1 MEAVHGG
8 EIEPTTRPAGGNGPA
23 VPTLDDAAVASDV
36 QLLATLGNDTRYG
49 ALRRVARAD
58 DDGPCVC
65 DLEATLGVSRGAVSR
80 ALSRLFDSGLVH
92 RRTGSR
98 WRFVDRR
105 TAGRWQFVD
114 RRTAGRWRYYT
125 ATDRAE
131 RLPAALDAVRG
142 VEEDRSEDTPTR

>member
-1 MEAVHGG
+1 MESVHGG
-8 EIEPTTRPAGGNGPA
+8 EDDPTTRPAGGNGPA

-58 DDGPCVC
+58 DDGLCVC
-65 DLEATLGVSRGAVSR
+65 GLEATLGVSRGAVSR
-80 ALSRLFDSGLVH
+80 ALSRLFDSGLVD

-98 WRFVDRR
+98 WR
-105 TAGRWQFVD
+105 FVD

-131 RLPAALDAVRG
+131 RLLAALEAARG
-142 VEEDRSEDTPTR
+142 VDDARSEEITQ